1 MNLRPL
7 FMSCFALMCA
17 SSLLLSSCEQANTSN
32 TPAALGADSNSVS
45 SSGTVKL
52 EGQIIS
58 IPSPNQLAS
67 LMRQSNIPFKAEML
81 HNLGKRESYLSE
93 QKKAMNLGVY
103 GTDLAYIA
111 NFEKAQLANDYFDV
125 VGKLAGELEVLD
137 HIDSRLVNR
146 LSSNISQRDSVLRL
160 SSQFFQS
167 ADRYLKNNERSD
179 LAGLI
184 LLGGWVESVY
194 LACEPAVSNEE
205 IKKRIGEQKHAC
217 ASLLNLVNNFQDP
230 SMDQLKKDM
239 KALNDV
245 YSELETSYAY
255 QKPITD
261 AKEKKTYFTSK
272 TSVTVS
278 PEQLQELTNRI
289 QAIRAIIIQ

>member
-7 FMSCFALMCA
+7 FMSCFGALGIA
-17 SSLLLSSCEQANTSN
+17 SFLLTSCEQPSTTGTSN
-32 TPAALGADSNSVS
+32 TTGVDSNSVS

-58 IPSPNQLAS
+58 IPSPNQLAA
-67 LMRQSNIPFKAEML
+67 LMRQSNIPFKAEIL
-81 HNLGKRESYLSE
+81 HNLAKRETYLSE

-184 LLGGWVESVY
+184 LLGGWIESVY
-194 LACEPAVSNEE
+194 LACEPAQTNEE
-205 IKKRIGEQKHAC
+205 IKQRIGEQKHAC
-217 ASLLNLVNNFQDP
+217 ASLLNLINNFQDP

-245 YSELETSYAY
+245 YSELESTYSY

-261 AKEKKTYFTSK
+261 TKEKRTYFTSK
-272 TSVTVS
+272 TSVKVS
-278 PEQLQELTNRI
+278 AEQLAEIARRI
-289 QAIRAIIIQ
+289 QAIRTIIIQ